1 MVLDICERTIIMNEC
16 RIEADGP
23 TAEIFQDEELLA
35 VCHLEKPVRLQNC
48 PVCST
53 QRKAS

>member
-1 MVLDICERTIIMNEC
+1 MNEG

-35 VCHLEKPVRLQNC
+35 CCHLEKPLRLQKY

-53 QRKAS
+53 QRKASCKNCFS